1 MDRLGSL
8 KENFEKNNIKFKSF
22 ENIYSLNDYL
32 LNDIKDFESISIGG
46 SITIEEIDIYNKL
59 LDKGNNVIWHWRD
72 NDKDTLISAMNTD
85 IYLTSSNAITED
97 GKIVNMDG
105 TGNRVSSMIFGHKR
119 VYIIVGK
126 NKLVENYEMARERI
140 KNIAGP
146 LNAKRLNRKT
156 PCTITGKCSDCS
168 SEERICKVETII
180 HKNPGGTEIIV
191 CYVDKELGY

>member
-1 MDRLGSL
+1 
-8 KENFEKNNIKFKSF
+8 
-22 ENIYSLNDYL
+22 
-32 LNDIKDFESISIGG
+32 DFESISIGG

-72 NDKDTLISAMNTD
+72 NDKDILTKAINTD
-85 IYLTSSNAITED
+85 IYLTSSNAITGD

-168 SEERICKVETII
+168 SEERICKVETVI
-180 HKNPGGTEIIV
+180 HKNPGGTEITV